1 MSEKAR
7 FYCPSCKLEFEFKNR
22 YLRHLETA
30 RHKAYLQCVKIG
42 EDTSTALLVSPH
54 VQPTDC
60 GSSSPA
66 ANGLG
71 SGPVVTEGES
81 CYIHVNDV
89 DDFEG
94 AFESDIIEPPAVV
107 SAERE
112 ESASAVDSS
121 LSHLSEADLY
131 KPFASKLLA
140 MAYLIV
146 HSPRPMGQS
155 NLKFILHTLRTS
167 CSAVPSL
174 SRLAKYRLPGYF
186 TPKMHLT
193 STGIPFY
200 TNSVS
205 NSIKGEFREMYHG
218 LRWRNDKCFFAPMA
232 IAPCGNVFL
241 GDFVDFRISGVTS
254 IGHVLQF
261 VCHEVQDGI
270 YANVHKLEHHPGNI
284 FQYQDGCLVRLT
296 DDEYTT
302 LSSPHPMKA
311 KSIGC
316 GGLPVIMAP
325 ISIFSDD
332 TSGNK
337 SKVWNKFNSWNFLL
351 AGLSRKDNAKLHNI
365 HFICASNKALVKEMA
380 VPLVQEFNALERE
393 GIVVF
398 NAFLQCKVIVVAPI
412 LRFLCDNPRGAEICS
427 QLGATAMMY
436 CRICTV
442 DVSSGLQG
450 IGHLRTKT
458 DTVAQIQRIQS
469 LPTKRE
475 RKQMQTQSTPVEALH
490 TLVLGP
496 YKYMLRSRM
505 ARFSPQQ
512 CKEVLAR
519 IASFPFS
526 GFALRLSRDIS
537 KYNKLFVGRDF
548 KTLAQLALFVF
559 PPLVSPGETEVWL
572 ALSKVE
578 SMKSVCLGFAQA
590 VDKHCP
596 ELRSKLKIHLLLHL
610 PDHMLQFGPP
620 SGFNTERCESYN
632 GVIRS
637 HNIYANKHAPS
648 KDIANSF
655 AIQESIRFFCSGGHL
670 DQSEMQ
676 CGDGVIKLY
685 QSSEVEDFLTGTPS
699 TCDKAI
705 YCHGALRKI
714 SVRRPTQLGSELLQI
729 QELGEM
735 SIATLID
742 EHVDYRLLLPP
753 TINLQTLVTW
763 GKVTVTA

>member
-1 MSEKAR
+1 
-7 FYCPSCKLEFEFKNR
+7 
-22 YLRHLETA
+22 
-30 RHKAYLQCVKIG
+30 
-42 EDTSTALLVSPH
+42 
-54 VQPTDC
+54 
-60 GSSSPA
+60 
-66 ANGLG
+66 
-71 SGPVVTEGES
+71 
-81 CYIHVNDV
+81 
-89 DDFEG
+89 
-94 AFESDIIEPPAVV
+94 
-107 SAERE
+107 
-112 ESASAVDSS
+112 
-121 LSHLSEADLY
+121 
-131 KPFASKLLA
+131 
-140 MAYLIV
+140 
-146 HSPRPMGQS
+146 
-155 NLKFILHTLRTS
+155 
-167 CSAVPSL
+167 
-174 SRLAKYRLPGYF
+174 
-186 TPKMHLT
+186 
-193 STGIPFY
+193 
-200 TNSVS
+200 
-205 NSIKGEFREMYHG
+205 
-218 LRWRNDKCFFAPMA
+218 
-232 IAPCGNVFL
+232 
-241 GDFVDFRISGVTS
+241 
-254 IGHVLQF
+254 
-261 VCHEVQDGI
+261 
-270 YANVHKLEHHPGNI
+270 
-284 FQYQDGCLVRLT
+284 
-296 DDEYTT
+296 
-302 LSSPHPMKA
+302 MKA

-325 ISIFSDD
+325 ISIFYDD
-332 TSGNK
+332 INGNK

-365 HFICASNKALVKEMA
+365 HFICASNKAPVMEMA

-412 LRFLCDNPRGAEICS
+412 LSFLCDNPRGAEICS
-427 QLGATAMMY
+427 QLGATAVMY

-458 DTVAQIQRIQS
+458 DTVAQIHRIQS

-475 RKQMQTQSTPVEALH
+475 QKQMQTQLGTSCKLNPMLELAVDGHIMEALH

-505 ARFSPQQ
+505 ARFLPQQ

-519 IASFPFS
+519 IASFLFA
-526 GFALRLSRDIS
+526 GVALRLSRDIS
-537 KYNKLFVGRDF
+537 KYYKSFVGRDF

-572 ALSKVE
+572 ALSKVFKLAYCEQFTPDKVE

-620 SGFNTERCESYN
+620 SGFNSERCESYN
-632 GVIRS
+632 DVIRS

-670 DQSEMQ
+670 DLSEMQ

-714 SVRRPTQLGSELLQI
+714 SVRRPTQLGSVLLQI

-763 GKVTVTA
+763 GKATVTAECDTVDVGDFVLYVDRVGSPMEVGILLSCFESDSTRYRMVQHMDPHMVASGQPCLNQFDCPLLTLTKVIRVLSPAAIVRAISVDGTTESV

>member
-1 MSEKAR
+1 
-7 FYCPSCKLEFEFKNR
+7 
-22 YLRHLETA
+22 
-30 RHKAYLQCVKIG
+30 
-42 EDTSTALLVSPH
+42 
-54 VQPTDC
+54 
-60 GSSSPA
+60 
-66 ANGLG
+66 
-71 SGPVVTEGES
+71 
-81 CYIHVNDV
+81 
-89 DDFEG
+89 
-94 AFESDIIEPPAVV
+94 
-107 SAERE
+107 
-112 ESASAVDSS
+112 
-121 LSHLSEADLY
+121 
-131 KPFASKLLA
+131 
-140 MAYLIV
+140 
-146 HSPRPMGQS
+146 
-155 NLKFILHTLRTS
+155 
-167 CSAVPSL
+167 
-174 SRLAKYRLPGYF
+174 
-186 TPKMHLT
+186 
-193 STGIPFY
+193 
-200 TNSVS
+200 
-205 NSIKGEFREMYHG
+205 
-218 LRWRNDKCFFAPMA
+218 MA
-232 IAPCGNVFL
+232 ITPCGNVFL
-241 GDFVDFRISGVTS
+241 GDFVDFGISGVTS

-261 VCHEVQDGI
+261 VCHEGQDGI
-270 YANVHKLEHHPGNI
+270 YANVHKLEHHPSTPVNGYVLSETVCIAVCSIKAVLPELQTWALNI

-365 HFICASNKALVKEMA
+365 HFICASNKAPVMEMA

-398 NAFLQCKVIVVAPI
+398 NAFLQCKMIVVAPI
-412 LRFLCDNPRGAEICS
+412 LSFLCDNPRGAEICS
-427 QLGATAMMY
+427 QLGATAVMY
-436 CRICTV
+436 CRICRV

-469 LPTKRE
+469 LPTKKE
-475 RKQMQTQSTPVEALH
+475 RKQMQTQLGTSCKPNPMLELAVDPHQSTPVEALH

-496 YKYMLRSRM
+496 YTYMLRSRM

-512 CKEVLAR
+512 RKEVLVR

-537 KYNKLFVGRDF
+537 KYYKSFVGRDF

-559 PPLVSPGETEVWL
+559 PPLVFKLVYCERFTPD
-572 ALSKVE
+572 KVE

-632 GVIRS
+632 DVV
-637 HNIYANKHAPS
+637 
-648 KDIANSF
+648 
-655 AIQESIRFFCSGGHL
+655 
-670 DQSEMQ
+670 M
-676 CGDGVIKLY
+676 IKLY

-714 SVRRPTQLGSELLQI
+714 SVRRPMQLGSVLLQI

-735 SIATLID
+735 SIATVID

-763 GKVTVTA
+763 GKATVTADCDTVDVGDFVLYVDRVGSPMEVGILLSCFESDSTRYCMVQHMDPHMVASGQPCLNQFDCPLLTLTKVIRVLSPAAIVRAISVDGTTESVRKHIAFET